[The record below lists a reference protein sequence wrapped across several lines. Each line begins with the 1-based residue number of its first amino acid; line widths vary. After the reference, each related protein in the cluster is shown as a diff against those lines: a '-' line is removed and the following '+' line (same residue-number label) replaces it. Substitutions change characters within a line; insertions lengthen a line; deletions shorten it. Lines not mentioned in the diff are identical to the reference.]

1 MLIKKANERIYASKI
16 FTGNGYSP
24 LAAELAVDTLIEMFL
39 KEVTSWCFLFRS
51 STEASLIHIL
61 LQKRG

>member
-1 MLIKKANERIYASKI
+1 MQSKI

-39 KEVTSWCFLFRS
+39 KRSNVMVLSVQVIYRSVIGSIFYCQKEVKY
-51 STEASLIHIL
+51 EN
-61 LQKRG
+61 